1 MVEPLKYILLLAVA
15 YLFGSFPS
23 AYLLI
28 KLKTKKDIRSMG
40 SGNVGALN
48 AMRSSKSKTVAL
60 IVLVLDLLKGAL
72 PAWYFTQ
79 VQQADFLTLV
89 SVVSGVL
96 LGHVYPVWLR
106 FKGGRGLAVVA
117 GALLVIEPVLVGIW
131 LGFWLVFYL
140 LIGKHIVASLI
151 ATFILPL
158 VVYFVGQPFFNHNIL
173 LMILP
178 VCMLVFQRH
187 LERLPDLV
195 EEKRTAINKGE
206 A

>member
-1 MVEPLKYILLLAVA
+1 MEQFLNYILLLAVA

-28 KLKTKKDIRSMG
+28 KLKTKKDIRTLG

-48 AMRSSKSKTVAL
+48 ALRSGKSKIVAL

-72 PAWYFTQ
+72 PAWYFAH
-79 VQQADFLTLV
+79 VQQADFLIQVT
-89 SVVSGVL
+89 VVSGVL

-117 GALLVIEPVLVGIW
+117 GALLVIQPILVGIW
-131 LGFWLVFYL
+131 LGFWLAFYA

-151 ATFILPL
+151 ATFLLPM
-158 VVYFVGQPFFNHNIL
+158 VVYFMGEPYFSKDVL

-195 EEKRTAINKGE
+195 EEKRMTINNGE

>member
-1 MVEPLKYILLLAVA
+1 MEELIHYLWLLAVA

-28 KLKTKKDIRSMG
+28 KLKTRKDIRTMG
-40 SGNVGALN
+40 SGNMGALN
-48 AMRSSKSKTVAL
+48 ALRSGKSKTVAL
-60 IVLVLDLLKGAL
+60 LVLLLDLLKGAL
-72 PAWYFTQ
+72 PAWYFAH
-79 VQQADFLTLV
+79 VQQAEYLV
-89 SVVSGVL
+89 QVTVVIGVL

-117 GALLVIEPVLVGIW
+117 GALLVIQPVLVGIW
-131 LGFWLVFYL
+131 VGFWLVFYL
-140 LIGKHIVASLI
+140 LIGKHIIACLI

-158 VVYFVGQPFFNHNIL
+158 VVYFVGPPYFQHSIL

-178 VCMLVFQRH
+178 VCMLIFQRH

-195 EEKRTAINKGE
+195 EEKRTAINNGE
-206 A
+206 G